1 MLNTLLVRGRPMQIS
16 TFMSVQKMRL
26 SGSILRVNAQAMC
39 IFRLRNRLELD
50 AIIEELSAVYDKNT
64 LMEMYELATREPYSF
79 WYIHLAA
86 KRREDMFFLRFEK
99 RMIPN
104 SGKRDQADGGAA
116 SDAAEGNAPSAEP
129 PRL

>member
-1 MLNTLLVRGRPMQIS
+1 M
-16 TFMSVQKMRL
+16 
-26 SGSILRVNAQAMC
+26 
-39 IFRLRNRLELD
+39 FRLRNRLELD

-64 LMEMYELATREPYSF
+64 LVEMYELATRDPYSF

-99 RMIPN
+99 RMIPTT
-104 SGKRDQADGGAA
+104 GKRQEDGGTAP
-116 SDAAEGNAPSAEP
+116 DAAQGNAHGAEP

>member
-1 MLNTLLVRGRPMQIS
+1 MQIS

-26 SGSILRVNAQAMC
+26 AGSILRVNAQAMC
-39 IFRLRNRLELD
+39 VFRLKNRLELD

-104 SGKRDQADGGAA
+104 SGKRQDQEDGSTAP
-116 SDAAEGNAPSAEP
+116 DAAQGHAFGAEP
-129 PRL
+129 PPL